1 MALNIFKIQH
11 KEHHEFKINDLK
23 NNFFTKFKSS
33 SSSSTS
39 SSLSLS
45 TPSFVKQIGLN
56 SYTIVYDSTTE
67 IDYKKVSSF

>member
-33 SSSSTS
+33 LSSST
-39 SSLSLS
+39 SLSLS